1 MADGR
6 RLTNL
11 LLSCG
16 AIAGPLFVAVF
27 SVEGMMRDGYDAR
40 REPVSALALG
50 PRGWVQ
56 RANFIGTGGLMLAC
70 AAGLRRAWP
79 DARWSPRLVAAFAV
93 GLVGAGVFVTDP
105 PAARGDAPDAIAPNV
120 QGALHNAFSMV
131 VFGALAGAC
140 GAVARRSAKA
150 GQPLWAAYSTSS
162 GLLVLLGVGIF
173 GRAFS
178 NARFVGVGGAVQ
190 RATIVIGW
198 GWLSMLAVRLL
209 AGHRRK
215 GWVDGDA

>member
-1 MADGR
+1 MAHR
-6 RLTNL
+6 RNLTNVL
-11 LLSCG
+11 LACG
-16 AIAGPLFVAVF
+16 AAAGPLFVAVF
-27 SVEGMMRDGYDAR
+27 SVEGAVREGYDAR

-50 PRGWVQ
+50 DRGWVQ

-79 DARWSPRLVAAFAV
+79 DAKWSPRLVAAFAM
-93 GLVGAGVFVTDP
+93 GLVGAGVFVMDP
-105 PAARGDAPDAIAPNV
+105 PALPSDGPSVAAPNA

-140 GAVARRSAKA
+140 GAVAVRFAKI
-150 GQPLWAAYSTSS
+150 GQGAWAAFSALC
-162 GLLVLLGVGIF
+162 GLTVVVGVGTF

-178 NARFVGVGGAVQ
+178 NAQFGGAGGAVQ
-190 RATIVIGW
+190 RGTILVGW

-209 AGHRRK
+209 RGRPGA
-215 GWVDGDA
+215 AP